1 MARIGIDSTAIVTV
15 YCSIVRPI
23 LEYASPVWHCGLTQ
37 GQSDDL
43 ENVQKR
49 CLKMIFPDLS
59 YADALGI
66 AGIEKLSERRER
78 AVISLFKEI
87 KHPSHI
93 LNNLLPFK
101 PAESGGAVRRDDYPY
116 RLPVA
121 KTCRRACSFI
131 SYCVARR
138 F

>member
-37 GQSDDL
+37 GQAAEL

-66 AGIEKLSERRER
+66 AGIERLSVRRER

-87 KHPSHI
+87 KHSSHI
-93 LNNLLPFK
+93 LNNLLPLNRMVLF
-101 PAESGGAVRRDDYPY
+101 GAMIIRIAYLLLRRVDVLAHLYHIVLQDG
-116 RLPVA
+116 LNL
-121 KTCRRACSFI
+121 
-131 SYCVARR
+131 
-138 F
+138 